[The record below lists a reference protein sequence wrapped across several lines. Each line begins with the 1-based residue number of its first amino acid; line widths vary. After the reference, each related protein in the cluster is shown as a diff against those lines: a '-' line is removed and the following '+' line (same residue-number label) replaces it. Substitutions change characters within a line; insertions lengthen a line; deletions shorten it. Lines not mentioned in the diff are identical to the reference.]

1 MQRKLCERRN
11 KIWKSRGRA
20 ACLPR
25 FRELTALRGSGIGPN
40 IIRFDLEF
48 FALTALLFFL
58 LVSVTTSPILAQS
71 NIKGAIRGTVHEEK
85 NSSAGV
91 PNATVTILNL
101 QTGYTTSTITG
112 GRGVYSFEFI
122 TPGNYKIS
130 AEATGYEQIANSV
143 IPLFDVNFNMVS
155 VVSPPPLELR
165 KIVVAPIAAQPPATT
180 PPAPPAQDAPTKVLV
195 NLEDATRSA
204 NFDGRV
210 ILALPLSGL
219 RTFDQLAFLV
229 AGVAPSPQAI
239 GDTIGP
245 GVGPGV
251 GTSGQFAVNGLRSR
265 ANNFTVDG
273 SDNNDEDIG
282 VRRQGFTALV
292 PQSVES
298 LQGFHIATLL
308 PRSQFGRN
316 LGAQVNAVSRDG
328 GHQYHGAV
336 YGFFTDRRLKAR
348 DAFDLTNGRGDVLRR
363 ADGRPVGVDCDSRFL
378 NCKQIP
384 VPDQVAG
391 ESPFT
396 RGQYGFVAGGPLT
409 KRNTFFFTS
418 FERRDVNATKEANF
432 AVPTVAE
439 RGLFGSG
446 ETGLPLR
453 AGNQPR
459 PIFPTSI
466 EGDSYFSLFPFPNNP
481 RGPYAKNTYTEQLPA
496 SADGT
501 IFSLKLDRQLR
512 AFGKGHSFTG
522 RYNFT
527 DDGTR
532 LPVTGEALFSTLRA
546 H

>member
-1 MQRKLCERRN
+1 MLKELNRNRKDWY
-11 KIWKSRGRA
+11 K
-20 ACLPR
+20 
-25 FRELTALRGSGIGPN
+25 
-40 IIRFDLEF
+40 LEF
-48 FALTALLFFL
+48 FALTTLLFFL
-58 LVSVTTSPILAQS
+58 FASATTSPILAQS

-101 QTGYTTSTITG
+101 QTGYTTSTITS
-112 GRGVYSFEFI
+112 GRGSYSFEFI

-165 KIVVAPIAAQPPATT
+165 KSGGATMAAQTPTTTSPTPPTQVAPA
-180 PPAPPAQDAPTKVLV
+180 KVLV
-195 NLEDATRSA
+195 NLEEATRSA
-204 NFDGRV
+204 NFDERV
-210 ILALPLSGL
+210 ILALPLSGS
-219 RTFDQLAFLV
+219 RTFDQLAFLA

-292 PQSVES
+292 PQPVES
-298 LQGFHIATLL
+298 LQGFYIATLL

-328 GHQYHGAV
+328 GRRYHGAV
-336 YGFFTDRRLKAR
+336 HGFFTDRRLKAR
-348 DAFDLTNGRGDVLRR
+348 DAFDLTDSRSDVLRR

-378 NCKQIP
+378 NCKQILL
-384 VPDQVAG
+384 PDQVAG

-396 RGQYGFVAGGPLT
+396 RGQYGFVVGGPLT

-418 FERRDVNATKEANF
+418 FERRDVNATK
-432 AVPTVAE
+432 
-439 RGLFGSG
+439 
-446 ETGLPLR
+446 
-453 AGNQPR
+453 
-459 PIFPTSI
+459 
-466 EGDSYFSLFPFPNNP
+466 
-481 RGPYAKNTYTEQLPA
+481 
-496 SADGT
+496 
-501 IFSLKLDRQLR
+501 
-512 AFGKGHSFTG
+512 
-522 RYNFT
+522 
-527 DDGTR
+527 
-532 LPVTGEALFSTLRA
+532 
-546 H
+546 